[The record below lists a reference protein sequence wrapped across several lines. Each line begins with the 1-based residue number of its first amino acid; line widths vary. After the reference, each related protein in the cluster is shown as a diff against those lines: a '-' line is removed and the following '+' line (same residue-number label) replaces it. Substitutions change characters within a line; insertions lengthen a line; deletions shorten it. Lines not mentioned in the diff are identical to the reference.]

1 MHQNANR
8 CVFKGERSSFR
19 VEIIDKFVDGR
30 NEMRNRTW
38 EWTLRNAFLGRSM
51 AVTSSF
57 ELAKAIEAGSTLKL
71 NVVKRGL
78 INIPVPCIDVSSL
91 MP

>member
-1 MHQNANR
+1 
-8 CVFKGERSSFR
+8 
-19 VEIIDKFVDGR
+19 
-30 NEMRNRTW
+30 
-38 EWTLRNAFLGRSM
+38 M